1 MSQYTFIASD
11 YELPQVT
18 NPNIEIITVR
28 EAIMRGI
35 EPNELMPWEEMDQDA
50 EVLVVEDEE
59 YLYELEIMKEDELY
73 DDVGSYTEKPYIYSV
88 DFHYTEKRGNELLKY
103 LKSNIRKGHTLEL
116 WTIWLNDK
124 TNVQPKV
131 KNFDEISLDDI
142 DKMFNSDNE
151 NWENHSVIIIKG

>member
-73 DDVGSYTEKPYIYSV
+73 DDVGSYTEKPYIILLIS
-88 DFHYTEKRGNELLKY
+88 TIQKKR
-103 LKSNIRKGHTLEL
+103 
-116 WTIWLNDK
+116 
-124 TNVQPKV
+124 
-131 KNFDEISLDDI
+131 
-142 DKMFNSDNE
+142 
-151 NWENHSVIIIKG
+151 